1 MQNSR
6 LLARLRQRACVCEHR
21 QGSSPKRSALWV
33 RGGSQHHQDRARV
46 EHLQVQPKAWFSSV
60 CFFFLKLVPKIKL
73 LKKKKS
79 PKNPKHHDFAL
90 LICAR
95 AQTWI
100 SPLASK
106 LYHHLSKQSELS
118 LWPCCNPSLS
128 LPLTPSLPFT
138 VDTPRW
144 LWQELTWTSSRPH

>member
-60 CFFFLKLVPKIKL
+60 CFFFFLKLVPKIKL
-73 LKKKKS
+73 KKKKNP
-79 PKNPKHHDFAL
+79 PKIPSIMILHCSSVHVLRHEYLPQRVNYIAICQNNLNCPFDLVVIL
-90 LICAR
+90 L
-95 AQTWI
+95 
-100 SPLASK
+100 S
-106 LYHHLSKQSELS
+106 H
-118 LWPCCNPSLS
+118 SLS
-128 LPLTPSLPFT
+128 LSLSPPQWTHPS
-138 VDTPRW
+138 DCDRN
-144 LWQELTWTSSRPH
+144 